1 MKKKKLYI
9 FVIIAIVLF
18 LIFFSRVEKGVEV
31 ETWGVNRSI
40 NWEWNF
46 EF

>member
-31 ETWGVNRSI
+31 VTWGVNRSI
-40 NWEWNF
+40 NWGWNF
-46 EF
+46 GF